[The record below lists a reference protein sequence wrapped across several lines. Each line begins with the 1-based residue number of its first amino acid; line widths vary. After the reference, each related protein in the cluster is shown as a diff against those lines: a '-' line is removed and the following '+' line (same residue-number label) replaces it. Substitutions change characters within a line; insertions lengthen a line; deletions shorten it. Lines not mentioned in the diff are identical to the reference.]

1 MTDPRRLDLLR
12 RWARIFDSAF
22 RIPGTNIRFGI
33 DPILGLVPGVGDLAT
48 PMLSLVMLWHAA
60 RLHVPKIVLAR
71 MVYNALIDAVMGVIP
86 VAGDL
91 FDFGW
96 KATQWN
102 LALIERHAV
111 DGAQPTSGDY
121 LFVTLC
127 SIVLIAVA
135 LIPILL
141 LVALGS
147 WVERLL
153 RPLF

>member
-1 MTDPRRLDLLR
+1 
-12 RWARIFDSAF
+12 
-22 RIPGTNIRFGI
+22 
-33 DPILGLVPGVGDLAT
+33 
-48 PMLSLVMLWHAA
+48 MLSLVMLWHAA

-71 MVYNALIDAVMGVIP
+71 MVFNALIDAIMGVIP

-111 DGAQPTSGDY
+111 AGGRPTSGDY
-121 LFVTLC
+121 LFVTVC
-127 SIVLIAVA
+127 SIVLIGVA

-141 LVALGS
+141 LFALGA
-147 WVERLL
+147 WLERL
-153 RPLF
+153 FGA

>member
-1 MTDPRRLDLLR
+1 VTDPRRLDLLR

-48 PMLSLVMLWHAA
+48 PMLSLVMLWHGA
-60 RLHVPKIVLAR
+60 RLRVPKIVLAR
-71 MVYNALIDAVMGVIP
+71 MVFNALIDAVMGVIP
-86 VAGDL
+86 VAGDV

-111 DGAQPTSGDY
+111 EGARPTSGDY

-127 SIVLIAVA
+127 SVVLIVAA

-141 LVALGS
+141 LFALGAWLES
-147 WVERLL
+147 VL